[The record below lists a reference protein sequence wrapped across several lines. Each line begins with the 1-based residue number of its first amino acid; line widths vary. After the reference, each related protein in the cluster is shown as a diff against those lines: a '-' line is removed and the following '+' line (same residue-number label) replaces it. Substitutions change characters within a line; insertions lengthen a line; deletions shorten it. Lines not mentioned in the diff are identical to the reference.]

1 VLNDAMLYLGIALSL
16 ALVLTGCA
24 GRGGGDTARSADG
37 VPIHYRA
44 AGTGDVV
51 LVFLHGWMGDTTWWE
66 PQLTYFASRYR
77 VVAIDLAG
85 HGKSGHGRTTWT
97 IPAFA
102 ADVKA
107 AADRLDLKR
116 MVLVGH
122 SMSGP
127 VSVEAARILGDRVV
141 ALVPV
146 DTLHD
151 VQRRMSADEK
161 ARVLGDLRR
170 DFHGSVRNY
179 LRGVAFAPTSPPHVV
194 KRVLAQID
202 QVPPDLGL
210 AILEAALDYDVRPAI
225 RQVRVPI
232 RAINA
237 DLQPTAVATNRAYVR
252 DFDVILIPGVG
263 HWPMLEAPERFN
275 AALDRV
281 LQKLGLGRQPATAAR
296 R

>member
-1 VLNDAMLYLGIALSL
+1 MLYLGIALSL
-16 ALVLTGCA
+16 VLVLSGCA
-24 GRGGGDTARSADG
+24 GRGAGGADTVPSADG
-37 VPIHYRA
+37 VPIHYGA

-66 PQLTYFASRYR
+66 PQLAYFASRYR

-85 HGKSGHGRTTWT
+85 HGKSGRGRTTWT

-102 ADVKA
+102 EDVKA
-107 AADRLDLKR
+107 VADRLGLKQ

-127 VSVEAARILGDRVV
+127 VSVEAARLLGDRVV

-170 DFHGSVRNY
+170 DFHGSVRTY

-210 AILEAALDYDVRPAI
+210 PILEAALEYDVRPAI

-237 DLQPTAVATNRAYVR
+237 DLQPTALQINRTYAR